1 MENIIVLNDKPSWEK
16 YYSFAHTVL
25 ANPTRGGKKN
35 TSLAAIINKRVIAF
49 EQGTATVVNN
59 PKPKPNKKRKESSLD
74 LQVSAK
80 LGIGDFKGAVRLV
93 SSKDVVL
100 KPTPEIISKLRDK
113 HPPLHK
119 DAKIP
124 LFQALEGVICDV
136 SQLKKAIGSFPN
148 GSGGGPDG
156 LLPQHIKDCSEES
169 MGGQSTKFLETLV
182 KFYNNIVFPGKIP
195 VQACHVFFGANLI
208 ALSKPD
214 GGIRPIAVGM
224 TLRRLASKVIMEK
237 LSPRNKELFWPH
249 QVGVGA
255 KLGAEIAVHSVRKFI
270 GSPTSSDLVC
280 LKTDFSNAYNTLRR
294 DIVLEDVLES
304 VPQIFSYIWQAY
316 AKSTYLFLGEQEFI
330 MSQEGVQQGDP
341 LGPFLYAL
349 TTMAIT
355 RKCKSSLNI
364 WYLDDGFIGGRVDD
378 VLSDYKAIKETSE
391 SLGLVLNPSKCELF
405 KINPSSTRVINSGKE
420 FPGVKEIGCQELKLL
435 GAPIL
440 PEANE
445 DALAPKLDTL
455 RVMTERL
462 KLLKRH
468 DALFLLRQCFA
479 MPKIMYLIRTA
490 PIYRNTVWCEEFDE
504 TIRKS
509 LQEILNVDMEG
520 SIWAQSSLPVHLG
533 GLGIR
538 RVSEVALPAYLSSV
552 CATSFGVEAM
562 VSAEI
567 YNEVNPFYESAKLRW
582 LELAGPDINPP
593 TSNKI
598 QKEWDLPLCKLRY
611 DRLLQA
617 APSDKE
623 KARLLAV
630 GSKNAGDWLLAF
642 PISSMGLKLDDR
654 CLQISCALRLGAT
667 ICRPHKCFKCCKEVD
682 SSGTHGL
689 SCSFSVGRHPR
700 HNRVNYLIK
709 RALGNA
715 GFNSNLEPENLSNS
729 VSAQG
734 LVPDGVT
741 IQTYKNGKALIW
753 DFTCHDTVAP
763 SYLLNLAIEAGKVA
777 FEAEKGKDKT
787 YAPLTDEFH
796 FEPICVETLGVWGE
810 KGHKFIK
817 NVGRLIKERSKD
829 KRSSSFL
836 FQAISME
843 VQKGNCASVL
853 GTVESPKLLQELFD
867 ILDTKPD
874 FHSA

>member
-1 MENIIVLNDKPSWEK
+1 
-16 YYSFAHTVL
+16 
-25 ANPTRGGKKN
+25 
-35 TSLAAIINKRVIAF
+35 
-49 EQGTATVVNN
+49 
-59 PKPKPNKKRKESSLD
+59 
-74 LQVSAK
+74 
-80 LGIGDFKGAVRLV
+80 
-93 SSKDVVL
+93 
-100 KPTPEIISKLRDK
+100 
-113 HPPLHK
+113 
-119 DAKIP
+119 
-124 LFQALEGVICDV
+124 
-136 SQLKKAIGSFPN
+136 
-148 GSGGGPDG
+148 
-156 LLPQHIKDCSEES
+156 
-169 MGGQSTKFLETLV
+169 
-182 KFYNNIVFPGKIP
+182 
-195 VQACHVFFGANLI
+195 
-208 ALSKPD
+208 
-214 GGIRPIAVGM
+214 
-224 TLRRLASKVIMEK
+224 
-237 LSPRNKELFWPH
+237 
-249 QVGVGA
+249 
-255 KLGAEIAVHSVRKFI
+255 
-270 GSPTSSDLVC
+270 
-280 LKTDFSNAYNTLRR
+280 
-294 DIVLEDVLES
+294 
-304 VPQIFSYIWQAY
+304 
-316 AKSTYLFLGEQEFI
+316 

-364 WYLDDGFIGGRVDD
+364 WYLDDGFIGGRVED

-689 SCSFSVGRHPR
+689 SCSFSAGRHPR

-715 GFNSNLEPENLSNS
+715 GFNSNLEPENLSNA

-763 SYLLNLAIEAGKVA
+763 SYLINLAIEAGKVA